1 MSQKSPANKVKSP
14 RRIIRMAE
22 LRAKYPL
29 SESHIY
35 WLIKH
40 GKFPKPFSL
49 VPGGRARGWY
59 EDVIEDYFSACA
71 NELTEVA

>member
-1 MSQKSPANKVKSP
+1 MSQKSPAYEAKP
-14 RRIIRMAE
+14 TRRIIRMAE

-35 WLIKH
+35 LLIKH

-49 VPGGRARGWY
+49 VPGGRARGWF
-59 EDVIEDYFSACA
+59 EDVIDDHFNSCA
-71 NELTEVA
+71 FDSKEGV

>member
-1 MSQKSPANKVKSP
+1 MLQKSPAYDAKPN
-14 RRIIRMAE
+14 RRSIRMAQ

-35 WLIKH
+35 SLIKQ

-49 VPGGRARGWY
+49 VPGGRAAGWY
-59 EDVIEDYFSACA
+59 EDVIDDYFATCS
-71 NELTEVA
+71 NDLTEVI